1 MSGPSHDPL
10 LSARQTGYTRSGFGA
25 QYHAYRPRPPAALID
40 ALVQL
45 ARVSRPGLVVD
56 LGSGT
61 GISTGIWAP
70 RAECVIGIEP
80 LDEMRKIAEA
90 GNRASNVRFR
100 PGVAQETGL
109 PDGVADIVTCA
120 QSLHHAEPESTLAE
134 IGRILRV
141 GGVFAAYD
149 YDVPPMVHWEA
160 ELAFSMFMDR
170 VQEIREQRGIRSEQ
184 QRWGK
189 DEHAE
194 RMRNSGVFRHL
205 DEILAHNT
213 EPCTAERWIGFAMT
227 IGTVLPVLDLGL
239 SESELGLTA
248 LREVSER
255 TLGDNGLPWHVRY
268 RVRVG
273 VK

>member
-1 MSGPSHDPL
+1 MSEPPHDPL
-10 LSARQTGYTRSGFGA
+10 LNAQRTGYTRSGFGA
-25 QYHAYRPRPPAALID
+25 RYHAYRPRPPAAIID
-40 ALVQL
+40 LVLQL
-45 ARVSRPGLVVD
+45 AQVSRPGLVVD

-61 GISTGIWAP
+61 GISSGIWAP
-70 RAECVIGIEP
+70 RAERVIGIEP

-90 GNRASNVRFR
+90 GNRASNVQFR

-109 PDGVADIVTCA
+109 PDGLADIVTCA

-149 YDVPPMVHWEA
+149 YDVPPMVHWQA

-194 RMRNSGVFRHL
+194 RMRNSGVFRRL
-205 DEILAHNT
+205 DEILLHNT

-255 TLGDNGLPWHVRY
+255 TLGDNGLPWHARY
-268 RVRVG
+268 HVRVG

>member
-10 LSARQTGYTRSGFGA
+10 LNARQTGYTRSGFGA

-45 ARVSRPGLVVD
+45 ARVSRAGLVVD

-149 YDVPPMVHWEA
+149 YDWPPMVHWEA
-160 ELAFSMFMDR
+160 NRVFAAFTDGVR
-170 VQEIREQRGIRSEQ
+170 ALRKKHGIESEQ
-184 QRWGK
+184 EQWGK
-189 DEHAE
+189 DGHVE
-194 RMRNSGVFRHL
+194 RIQRSGLFRHVAQ
-205 DEILAHNT
+205 I
-213 EPCTAERWIGFAMT
+213 
-227 IGTVLPVLDLGL
+227 
-239 SESELGLTA
+239 
-248 LREVSER
+248 
-255 TLGDNGLPWHVRY
+255 
-268 RVRVG
+268 
-273 VK
+273 